1 MGQALSRQGSVTQ
14 TATPVFSPTLSLP
27 PQENNVDVDMAATT
41 GDSGPSTVGHA
52 PPSGSSAGQTGVGAG
67 GLDLERVV
75 ERVKQLVR
83 ENEELGEMLL
93 QLGQRGDEEEWKKSL
108 DGR

>member
-14 TATPVFSPTLSLP
+14 TATPVFPPTLSLP
-27 PQENNVDVDMAATT
+27 PQENNVDVEMAATT

-52 PPSGSSAGQTGVGAG
+52 PPSGSNAGGLGAG
-67 GLDLERVV
+67 GLNLERVV